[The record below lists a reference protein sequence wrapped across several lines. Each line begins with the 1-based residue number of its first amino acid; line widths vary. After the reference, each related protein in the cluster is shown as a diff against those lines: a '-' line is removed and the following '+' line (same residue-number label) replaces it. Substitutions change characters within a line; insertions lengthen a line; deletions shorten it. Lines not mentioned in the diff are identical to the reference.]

1 MFTFTF
7 EDYTKDKQNYFLVI
21 DTKLEMDVQSMTFHF
36 ENLFKD
42 KVLNEAFNRE
52 LGVKTKKVLDYNFPI
67 YLDSYG
73 QGYQRVF
80 NNFLEKVPL
89 TELFDGL

>member
-1 MFTFTF
+1 MNF
-7 EDYTKDKQNYFLVI
+7 EDKA
-21 DTKLEMDVQSMTFHF
+21 MTMAITNP
-36 ENLFKD
+36 E
-42 KVLNEAFNRE
+42 
-52 LGVKTKKVLDYNFPI
+52 YNFPI